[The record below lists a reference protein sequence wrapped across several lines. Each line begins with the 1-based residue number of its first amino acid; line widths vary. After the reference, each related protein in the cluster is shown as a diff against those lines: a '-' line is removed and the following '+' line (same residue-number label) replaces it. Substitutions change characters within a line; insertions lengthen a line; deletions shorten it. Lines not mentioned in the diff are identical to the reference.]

1 MCADEQPIDCPRFQR
16 VAYPE
21 EREQLLGGIATD
33 RLEELVVAPC
43 TRCAEVWLLKDSLG

>member
-1 MCADEQPIDCPRFQR
+1 MCADEQPIDCPRLQR

-21 EREQLLGGIATD
+21 EREQLLGGIAT
-33 RLEELVVAPC
+33 ELVVAPC